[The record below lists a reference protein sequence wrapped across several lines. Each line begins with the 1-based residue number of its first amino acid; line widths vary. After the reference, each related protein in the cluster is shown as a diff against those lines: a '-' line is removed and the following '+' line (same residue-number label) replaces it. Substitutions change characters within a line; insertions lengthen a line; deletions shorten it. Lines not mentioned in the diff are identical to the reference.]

1 MNRRQCPLCASQVWL
16 ADQRPYS
23 RATCGKCHA
32 NLHVGK
38 DGSLLIGD
46 PPDVDKLYQ
55 EWKRDARQ
63 RAAQIPLRKVFTGL
77 AVLLILGL
85 AWNLLFGPAERLDRV
100 AEKAAQAL
108 ASGDPDALTSLA
120 APGTEDDVR
129 RWYDTV
135 HPQLVRLR
143 EQWRGKAEAVEI
155 HVAQEDREQHKGAV
169 GVSIHPVFSGARDT
183 SLADPANA
191 TASVS
196 TAFEGGIDWTLTR
209 WGRWKLDGRATA
221 AKVLPTIGAR

>member
-1 MNRRQCPLCASQVWL
+1 MAGRQCPLCASQVWL

-23 RATCGKCHA
+23 RATCRKCHA
-32 NLHVGK
+32 NLHAGK
-38 DGSLLIGD
+38 DGRLLIGD
-46 PPDVDKLYQ
+46 PPDVDKHYQ
-55 EWKRDARQ
+55 EWKREAR
-63 RAAQIPLRKVFTGL
+63 RWAERFPWRKLVKGL
-77 AVLLILGL
+77 AALLVLGL
-85 AWNLLFGPAERLDRV
+85 GWNLLFGPAERLDLV
-100 AEKAAQAL
+100 AEKAAQSL
-108 ASGDPDALTSLA
+108 AGGDPDSLTSLA

-143 EQWRGKAEAVEI
+143 ERWQGKAEAVE
-155 HVAQEDREQHKGAV
+155 VRVVQEDQEQHKGAV

-183 SLADPANA
+183 SLADPVNA

-196 TAFEGGIDWTLTR
+196 MTFEGATDWTLTR